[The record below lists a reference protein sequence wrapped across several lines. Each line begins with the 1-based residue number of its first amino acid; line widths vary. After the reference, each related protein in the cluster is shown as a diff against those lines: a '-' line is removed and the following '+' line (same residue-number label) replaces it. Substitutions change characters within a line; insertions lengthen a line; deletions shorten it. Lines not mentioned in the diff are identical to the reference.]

1 MEGSELIIETANT
14 TDVQPDRK
22 DTPIRAK
29 KTFVKPEISVPVD
42 VLEATTFFQVAA
54 SGGSN

>member
-14 TDVQPDRK
+14 TDVQTDRA
-22 DTPIRAK
+22 DAPNPAK
-29 KTFVKPEISVPVD
+29 KKFVKPEISVPVD